1 MYKRYYDIDVDAKAY
16 ANRIVKAGGRIPSD
30 IGSVSDFI
38 RRLKQNNL
46 YHSIIECF
54 FLRRN
59 QNIGTGTTVYG
70 LKQFI
75 GTLGNSPSWSEAGI
89 INSATGYISTNIPF
103 NGEAQTNIFMGCNT
117 SSAGVQTYY
126 NDLSDINTRGTR
138 QRTDVIFYGNGSLQ
152 NLSYST
158 TNLGSF
164 KVTGFSHNNTNIIGF
179 LNSSTSTLT
188 SAGSR
193 ALIPTISI
201 SILAA
206 VNGADIQQ
214 SFIGTGSLFIRY
226 NIALSAAEYIILY
239 SIIKSTIAR
248 GLNLP

>member
-1 MYKRYYDIDVDAKAY
+1 MRFYDLDIDVKNYAK
-16 ANRIVKAGGRIPSD
+16 RIVDAGYKCPAD
-30 IGSVSDFI
+30 INSVSNFVKG
-38 RRLKQNNL
+38 LKTYNL

-54 FLRRN
+54 FLRGN

-70 LKQFI
+70 LKQFT

-126 NDLSDINTRGTR
+126 GDLSDSNTRGIR
-138 QRTDVIFYGNGSLQ
+138 HRADIVYYGDGSLQ
-152 NLSYST
+152 GLSYST

-188 SAGSR
+188 SSGSR

-201 SILAA
+201 GILAA
-206 VNGADIQQ
+206 VNGTDIQQ
-214 SFIGTGSLFIRY
+214 NFIGTGSLFIRY
-226 NIALSAAEYIILY
+226 NTALSAAEYIILY

>member
-1 MYKRYYDIDVDAKAY
+1 MRFYDLDIDVKNYAKRIIDAGYKCPA
-16 ANRIVKAGGRIPSD
+16 D
-30 IGSVSDFI
+30 INSVSDFVKG
-38 RRLKQNNL
+38 LKTYNL

-59 QNIGTGTTVYG
+59 QNIGTGTTIYG

-89 INSATGYISTNIPF
+89 INSATGYILTNIPF

-117 SSAGVQTYY
+117 SNTGVQTYY
-126 NDLSDINTRGTR
+126 GDLSDSNTRGIR
-138 QRTDVIFYGNGSLQ
+138 QRTDIVYYGNGSLQ
-152 NLSYST
+152 GLSYST

-201 SILAA
+201 GILAA

-214 SFIGTGSLFIRY
+214 NFIGTGSLFIRY
-226 NIALSAAEYIILY
+226 NVALSAAEYIILY

>member
-1 MYKRYYDIDVDAKAY
+1 MRFYDLDIDVKNYAK
-16 ANRIVKAGGRIPSD
+16 RIVDAGYKCPAD
-30 IGSVSDFI
+30 INSVSDFVKG
-38 RRLKQNNL
+38 LKTYNL

-89 INSATGYISTNIPF
+89 INSPTGYISTNIPF

-117 SSAGVQTYY
+117 SSAGLQTYY
-126 NDLSDINTRGTR
+126 NDLSDSNTRGIR
-138 QRTDVIFYGNGSLQ
+138 QRPDIVYYGDGSLQ
-152 NLSYST
+152 GLSYST

-201 SILAA
+201 GILAA

-214 SFIGTGSLFIRY
+214 NFIGTGSLFIRY
-226 NIALSAAEYIILY
+226 NIALSAAEYITLY
-239 SIIKSTIAR
+239 SIIKSTIAK
-248 GLNLP
+248 GLSLP